1 MIGMSSVNGS
11 TFDNLGLSLQQ
22 GSSATKNQ
30 LGQEEFLKLMTTQL
44 QNQDPTKPMDN
55 AQFLSQVA
63 QFSTVSGIQQMQTS
77 FADLA
82 ASMQSN
88 QTLQAA
94 QLVGRAVLVPGE
106 QGVLPA
112 EGNLYAAADLPA
124 SGTLQVEVLDDSG
137 AVIRRLD
144 LGTQPAGLSQFAW
157 DGKDESGNR
166 LESGTYKLRAQL
178 VQGGSTQ
185 SLDTF
190 AVDAVGSVSL
200 GADGITLNLASLGAT
215 KLADV
220 REVF

>member
-1 MIGMSSVNGS
+1 MSSVNGS

-22 GSSATKNQ
+22 NGGAKKNQ

-94 QLVGRAVLVPGE
+94 QLVGHAVLVPGE

-112 EGNLYAAADLPA
+112 EGDLYAAAELPA
-124 SGTLQVEVLDDSG
+124 SGALQVDVLDESG

-144 LGTQPAGLSQFAW
+144 LGTQPAGLSQFGW

-166 LESGTYKLRAQL
+166 LEPGTYKLRAQL

-185 SLDTF
+185 SLDTY